1 MLCVVDRMLNVYC
14 WGAWSLRGNSL
25 MYVTRRQHP
34 LQGGQGG
41 VGWCCTNGWY
51 QSICGALSPGI
62 GGGGLCLGI
71 LPLFYMAFNTKF
83 SAKFR
88 LPFDLVGPVCGTHRS
103 TCNVFGVT
111 GLKPIAPAG
120 VFFGLTLFFGVSFDA
135 LLTESN
141 GLYLS
146 ARFGDNDVRFGGMA
160 WGGFGFVVA
169 TDAGSC

>member
-1 MLCVVDRMLNVYC
+1 VLCVVDRMLNVYK
-14 WGAWSLRGNSL
+14 WGAWALRGNSL
-25 MYVTRRQHP
+25 MYVTRRQLPPH
-34 LQGGQGG
+34 GGQGG

-51 QSICGALSPGI
+51 QSICGASSPRI
-62 GGGGLCLGI
+62 GGGGLFLGI
-71 LPLFYMAFNTKF
+71 LPLFHMAFNTKF

-88 LPFDLVGPVCGTHRS
+88 LPFDFVGPVCGTHRS

-111 GLKPIAPAG
+111 GLESI
-120 VFFGLTLFFGVSFDA
+120 VSGASIWGAFDS
-135 LLTESN
+135 LLPKSN

-146 ARFGDNDVRFGGMA
+146 TRFGDNDVGFGGVI